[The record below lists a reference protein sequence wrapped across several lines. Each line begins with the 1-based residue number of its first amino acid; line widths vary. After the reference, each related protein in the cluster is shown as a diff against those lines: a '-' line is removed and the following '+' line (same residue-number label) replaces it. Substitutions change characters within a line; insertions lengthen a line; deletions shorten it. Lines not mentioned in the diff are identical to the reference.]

1 MSARGLRWG
10 LMSTARI
17 NDRLIDAIGR
27 SERSTLVAVASRE
40 EGRASAYARDHGIPA
55 AYGSYEALLDADD
68 VDAVYLSVPN
78 HLHAPW
84 AIRLARA
91 GKHVLCEKPLA
102 LDAATV
108 DQMAHAARESGVV
121 LQEASAT
128 RFHRQTAD
136 IAQIVASGRLGQI
149 VACQASFE
157 FTLPASE
164 DIRLD
169 PAMGGGAMWDVG
181 CYPVA
186 FFQAVLGENPIS
198 AYGQDLRG
206 PTGVD
211 LVFSASLGYPSGVV
225 VQFTASMTTPIS
237 RWARI
242 VGTRGSLEL
251 EQPWTT
257 DLTGVLVVRQRLM
270 RAAAGAGTFGDDP
283 GQVEESTWDYG
294 PSDAYFDELRGFE
307 RIVLDGARSPYPLT
321 DSRVNAGVIEALYA
335 SSRTGQQVRL
345 DRAP

>member
-1 MSARGLRWG
+1 MPATGLRWG

-27 SERSTLVAVASRE
+27 SERSTLAAVASRQE
-40 EGRASAYARDHGIPA
+40 DRAREYALRHGIPA
-55 AYGSYEALLDADD
+55 AYGAYEELIAADD

-78 HLHAPW
+78 HLHAPM
-84 AIRLARA
+84 AIRLASA

-102 LDAATV
+102 LDPADVDRMTQAAQ
-108 DQMAHAARESGVV
+108 DAGVV

-136 IAQIVASGRLGQI
+136 IAQIVASGRLGRI
-149 VACQASFE
+149 MTCQASFE

-169 PAMGGGAMWDVG
+169 PGMGGGAMWDVG

-186 FFQAVLGENPIS
+186 FFQAVLGEDPDT
-198 AYGQDLRG
+198 AYAQAMHG

-211 LVFSASLGYPSGVV
+211 LVFAASLGYPSGVM

-251 EQPWTT
+251 DQPWTT
-257 DLTGVLVVRQRLM
+257 DLTGVLRVRQRLM
-270 RAAAGAGTFGDDP
+270 RASTGAGTFGDDP
-283 GQVEESTWDYG
+283 DQVEQTEWDYG
-294 PSDAYFDELRGFE
+294 SSDAYADELRGFE
-307 RIVLDGARSPYPLT
+307 QMVLDGAPSPYPLS
-321 DSRVNAGVIEALYA
+321 DSRVNAAVINALYA
-335 SSRTGQQVRL
+335 SSRSGQQVRL
-345 DRAP
+345 DSAP